1 MKLPA
6 QVGSSMVMVI
16 DAIGSVNVI
25 VIGWDCPCPSSLW
38 KEPKTSGTTYGSIVQ
53 VVGPHV
59 PVAADRGQVS
69 AQSVPHTAARCWTA
83 AAAGRNHGVGLATRA
98 GGGRLPQVDP
108 AAARGLDLPAQEVID
123 RDGPGLRKA
132 MNRDAR
138 H

>member
-38 KEPKTSGTTYGSIVQ
+38 KELKTSGTTYGSIVQ

-59 PVAADRGQVS
+59 PVAADRGQGS
-69 AQSVPHTAARCWTA
+69 GQSVPHTAARCWTA
-83 AAAGRNHGVGLATRA
+83 AAAGRTHGVALETSAADVGCRRSNAPSPAVSTSRLRRESIRMA
-98 GGGRLPQVDP
+98 GPSPKG
-108 AAARGLDLPAQEVID
+108 
-123 RDGPGLRKA
+123 
-132 MNRDAR
+132 
-138 H
+138 